1 MLSSMPLT
9 PPQGSTSQS
18 QSHQFLWGWVGLDG
32 PEQRLVTSQVHEGRA
47 PVVFDQGVEVG

>member
-1 MLSSMPLT
+1 MPLT